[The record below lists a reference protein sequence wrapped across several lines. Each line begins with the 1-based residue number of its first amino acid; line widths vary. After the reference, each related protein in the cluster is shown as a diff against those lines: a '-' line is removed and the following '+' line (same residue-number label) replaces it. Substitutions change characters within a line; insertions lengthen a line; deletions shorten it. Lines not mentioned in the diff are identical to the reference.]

1 MHSEN
6 ALLVA
11 LLIVLV
17 IIIASQG
24 GVWRRSCFEPFKGA
38 GADAGAP
45 AATDPFPK
53 YRGGRYN
60 PYTVLNNQLSEIRG
74 SGPPGFDQPPF
85 WRQPHGLD
93 RYHRTGASIRPEELA
108 QAEREAWYD
117 AVSAD
122 RTGAFNTELAHDPQ
136 SDVLQYHT
144 AQPALDYDSFI
155 TDLVLD
161 PRARENQRRWV
172 EEMQPWSGTAMM
184 VDDMEEAMEASTDFI
199 GLRRPQAIV
208 QYNPLQLT
216 ERDANTFVHN
226 PKFNFRG

>member
-6 ALLVA
+6 ALLFA
-11 LLIVLV
+11 LLVVLV
-17 IIIASQG
+17 IIVASQG
-24 GVWRRSCFEPFKGA
+24 GVWRRSCSEPFKSA
-38 GADAGAP
+38 EMSSAP
-45 AATDPFPK
+45 PDPTSGLPV
-53 YRGGRYN
+53 YRGGKYN
-60 PYTVLNNQLSEIRG
+60 PYTVLNNQLDELRG
-74 SGPPGFDQPPF
+74 SAPPGFNQPPF

-108 QAEREAWYD
+108 QAEREAWYN

-122 RTGAFNTELAHDPQ
+122 RTGSFNTELAHDPQ
-136 SDVLQYHT
+136 SDAMQYHT

-155 TDLVLD
+155 TDLVVD
-161 PRARENQRRWV
+161 PRTRENHRRWV

-199 GLRRPQAIV
+199 GLRRPQSVV

-216 ERDANTFVHN
+216 ERDASTFVHN
-226 PKFNFRG
+226 PRFNFRG